1 MQTGAVM
8 QQTDLSSLFPQEHDI
23 PAEFAAGAPIY
34 QREYLIAGELKH
46 WSGDLAPVL
55 SPVCL
60 RDATDHSLTPY
71 VLGATPLLDGQA
83 ALSALDAAL
92 AAYDLGRGVWPSM
105 PVLQRVLHVEKFLQA
120 MLQCRAAVIRLLMWE
135 IGKNVADASKEFDRT
150 CDYIRDTIH
159 ALKQQDRNAAHFI
172 VEQGTIGKIRRVPV
186 GVALCMGPFNYPLN
200 ETFTT
205 LIPALIMGNTVI
217 FKPAKY
223 GVLLIQPLLQAF
235 ADCFPPGVINVIYG
249 RGRETVG
256 VLMESGRID
265 LFAFIGTHKGA
276 SDLKKLHPK
285 PHRLRAVLGLDAKNP
300 AIVLPCAELATV
312 IPEIVAGALSF
323 NGQRCTALKIIFV
336 HRSIAET
343 VVAQLAAAVS
353 ALQLAMP
360 WQAGAQIT
368 PLPEPGKTAA
378 LTALLQDAIAH
389 GAKVMNAGGG
399 EVAATLFKPAV
410 LYPVTAAMQLYQL
423 EQFGPLVPVVPFDD
437 IAQVIDYVIHS
448 DYGQQLSIFGREPQQ
463 VGALI
468 DIFANQVGR
477 INLNSQ
483 CQRSPDSFPFTGRK
497 DSAEGTLS
505 VEDALLQFSI
515 PTLVAT
521 KQHAHQIELLQAM
534 IHQRSS
540 SFIATDFL
548 F

>member
-1 MQTGAVM
+1 MNQVISTLTG
-8 QQTDLSSLFPQEHDI
+8 LFPTSADI
-23 PAEFAAGAPIY
+23 PPQFAPGEPVF
-34 QREYLIAGELKH
+34 QRDYLIGGELKS
-46 WSGDLAPVL
+46 WPGELAPVV

-60 RDATDHSLTPY
+60 RDENTQQLTPY
-71 VLGATPLLDGQA
+71 VLGATPLLDGAA
-83 ALSALDAAL
+83 ALTALDAAL
-92 AAYDLGRGVWPSM
+92 KAYDLGRGEWPTL
-105 PVLQRVLHVEKFLQA
+105 PVLERVLHVEKFLQA
-120 MLQCRAAVIRLLMWE
+120 MLKTRTEVIRLLMWE
-135 IGKNVADASKEFDRT
+135 IGKNEADASKEFDRT

-235 ADCFPPGVINVIYG
+235 AESFPAGVINIIYG

-256 VLMESGRID
+256 VLMESGKID
-265 LFAFIGTHKGA
+265 VFAFIGTNKGA

-300 AIVLPCAELATV
+300 AIILPCCDLNATV
-312 IPEIVAGALSF
+312 KEAVSGALSF
-323 NGQRCTALKIIFV
+323 NGQRCTALKILFV
-336 HRSIAET
+336 HQSIADEF
-343 VVAQLAAAVS
+343 VQKLAQEVN
-353 ALQLAMP
+353 ALKLAMP

-378 LTALLQDAIAH
+378 LTALLEDATSK
-389 GAKVMNAGGG
+389 GAQVMNQGGG
-399 EVAATLFKPAV
+399 EVAASLFKPAV
-410 LYPVTAAMQLYQL
+410 LYPVTNEMRLYQE
-423 EQFGPLVPVVPFDD
+423 EQFGPLVPVVPFSD
-437 IAQVIDYVIHS
+437 ISEVIDYVIHS
-448 DYGQQLSIFGREPQQ
+448 DFGQQLSIFGREPQQ
-463 VGALI
+463 VGELV
-468 DIFANQVGR
+468 DMFANQVGR
-477 INLNSQ
+477 ININSQ

-515 PTLVAT
+515 PTLVAA
-521 KQHAHQIELLQAM
+521 KQNDQQIALLKQM

-540 SFIATDFL
+540 GFLATDFL

>member
-1 MQTGAVM
+1 MQHNELA
-8 QQTDLSSLFPQEHDI
+8 LLFPTRDDI
-23 PAEFAAGAPIY
+23 PAEYAAGAPVI
-34 QREYLIAGELKH
+34 QREYLIAGELKQ
-46 WSGDLAPVL
+46 WSGELAPVQ
-55 SPVCL
+55 SPICW
-60 RDATDHSLTPY
+60 RHADSGELTPY
-71 VLGATPLLDGQA
+71 VLGATPLLDGNA

-105 PVLQRVLHVEKFLQA
+105 PVLERVLHVEKFLQA
-120 MLQCRAAVIRLLMWE
+120 MQQCRSAVIKLLMWE
-135 IGKNVADASKEFDRT
+135 IGKNAADAAKEFDRT
-150 CDYIRDTIH
+150 CDYIRDTVH

-300 AIVLPCAELATV
+300 AIVLPCADLAKAV
-312 IPEIVAGALSF
+312 PEIVSGALSF

-336 HRSIAET
+336 HRSMADA
-343 VVAQLAAAVS
+343 VVTQLAEAVS
-353 ALQLAMP
+353 ALTLAMP
-360 WQAGAQIT
+360 WQANAQIT

-378 LTALLQDAIAH
+378 LTALMQDALSH

-399 EVAATLFKPAV
+399 AVAATLFKPAV
-410 LYPVTAAMQLYQL
+410 LYPVTPAMKLYQL

-437 IAQVIDYVIHS
+437 IQQVIDYVIHS
-448 DYGQQLSIFGREPQQ
+448 DYGQQLSIFGQTPEDIGP
-463 VGALI
+463 LI

-521 KQHAHQIELLQAM
+521 KQQPTQIDLLKAM

-540 SFIATDFL
+540 GFIATDFL

>member
-1 MQTGAVM
+1 M
-8 QQTDLSSLFPQEHDI
+8 QQTDLSNLFPQVDDI

-71 VLGATPLLDGQA
+71 VLGATPLLDGKA

-300 AIVLPCAELATV
+300 AIVLPSAELATA

-378 LTALLQDAIAH
+378 LTALLQDALAH

-423 EQFGPLVPVVPFDD
+423 EQFGPLMPVVPFDD

-540 SFIATDFL
+540 GFIATDFL

>member
-1 MQTGAVM
+1 MQHNELA
-8 QQTDLSSLFPQEHDI
+8 LLFPTRDDI
-23 PAEFAAGAPIY
+23 PAEYAVGAPVI
-34 QREYLIAGELKH
+34 QREYLIAGELKQ
-46 WSGDLAPVL
+46 WSGELAPVQ
-55 SPVCL
+55 SPICW
-60 RDATDHSLTPY
+60 RHADSAELTPY
-71 VLGATPLLDGQA
+71 VLGATPLLDGNA

-92 AAYDLGRGVWPSM
+92 AAYDLGRGAWPSM
-105 PVLQRVLHVEKFLQA
+105 PVLARVLHVEKFLQA
-120 MLQCRAAVIRLLMWE
+120 MQQCRSAVIKLLMWE
-135 IGKNVADASKEFDRT
+135 IGKNAADAAKEFDRT
-150 CDYIRDTIH
+150 CDYIRDTVH

-300 AIVLPCAELATV
+300 AIVLPCADLAKAV
-312 IPEIVAGALSF
+312 PEIVSGALSF

-336 HRSIAET
+336 HRSMADA
-343 VVAQLAAAVS
+343 VVAQLAEAVS
-353 ALQLAMP
+353 ALTLAMP
-360 WQAGAQIT
+360 WQKNAQIT

-378 LTALLQDAIAH
+378 LTALLQDALSH

-399 EVAATLFKPAV
+399 AVAATLFKPAV
-410 LYPVTAAMQLYQL
+410 LYPVTPAMKLYQL

-437 IAQVIDYVIHS
+437 IQQVIDYVIHS
-448 DYGQQLSIFGREPQQ
+448 DYGQQLSIFGQTPEDIGP
-463 VGALI
+463 LI

-521 KQHAHQIELLQAM
+521 KQQPTQIDLLKAM

-540 SFIATDFL
+540 GFIATDFL

>member
-1 MQTGAVM
+1 MAE
-8 QQTDLSSLFPQEHDI
+8 LSHLFPLPQDI
-23 PAEFAAGAPIY
+23 PAEFAAGEPIY
-34 QREYLIAGELKH
+34 QREYLIGGALKH
-46 WSGDLAPVL
+46 WPGELAQVL

-60 RDATDHSLTPY
+60 RAADNNSLTPY

-92 AAYDLGRGVWPSM
+92 AAYDLGRGAWPSM

-300 AIVLPCAELATV
+300 AIILPCAEVAAA

-336 HRSIAET
+336 HSSIADT
-343 VVAQLAAAVS
+343 VVAQLASAVS

-378 LTALLQDAIAH
+378 LTAMLQDALAH

-410 LYPVTAAMQLYQL
+410 LYPVTPAMQLYQL

-463 VGALI
+463 VGGLI

-521 KQHAHQIELLQAM
+521 KQNASQIALLQAM

-540 SFIATDFL
+540 GFIATDFL